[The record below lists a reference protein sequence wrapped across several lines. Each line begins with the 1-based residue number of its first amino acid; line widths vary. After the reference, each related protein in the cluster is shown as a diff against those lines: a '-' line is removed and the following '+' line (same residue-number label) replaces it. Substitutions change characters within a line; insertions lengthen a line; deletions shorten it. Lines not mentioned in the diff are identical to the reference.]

1 MFFAGDCEGGNMK
14 RRNLF
19 VVLAFCLCESFLF
32 QIASA
37 QALSWQRTSGPEG
50 VHVYAIVVGPGGKL
64 LAGTDRGVLLSS
76 DGGENW
82 TRRDSQLSSG
92 EMTVYSLARDN
103 RGRIYA
109 GTSYDGVFVSTDAGA
124 TWVATDTGLVYH
136 RPVTSLAASPQGN
149 ILASVLDVGICK
161 STDGGKGWKNVGLE
175 GIYVQALYVTP
186 MGTFAGTW
194 ENGIFRSTDDGESWI
209 RVDSVLREVP
219 AFTTD
224 LTGNL
229 FAVAR
234 DGVYRSTDRGVT
246 WPRVL
251 SKPGSVPGSLV
262 VDRRGVVHAGL
273 WTGDIGDQIYRSTN
287 NGVSWDTSGWGQYVI
302 KQPECLAVD
311 SMGNIFAGH
320 YSDGILRSTDGGT
333 KWDGMSISS
342 LPLVGALSNNFQIPS
357 VVIDRN
363 GNLYASMPGGVFR
376 STDGGAR
383 WVCIGLIATSALHV
397 TSRGTLIA
405 GKNTGSYYRWRS
417 DSTGWDLLGWT
428 SGTSGV
434 SVINSDSEGTVYL
447 GSLDGDVLHST
458 DDGQSWRGSRIPN
471 HTPVRGLFVDAGNLY
486 ALDEGGL
493 IYASPDRGI
502 HWNLAASAPVAR
514 AMCFAAD
521 SKGAWFVGG
530 NYLVLLRSTDKGA
543 SWRNCTPFQSDNPG
557 LFTSIVADP
566 RGYVFAGT
574 LETSMS
580 WTARVYYSLDYGVTW
595 QSSHSA
601 PLIGQRLVGL
611 AVDPDGN
618 VFVGSN
624 FGVFRGTLLATGIKE
639 SPPAT
644 PIEFHLSQNY
654 PNPFNPA
661 TTIRFSLPTPSF
673 VTLRVYNLLGE
684 EMTTLVSERL
694 GSGTCSIRWDA
705 NSLPSGV
712 YFYRLQ
718 AGDLAETKKLILLR

>member
-1 MFFAGDCEGGNMK
+1 MFFADDCGGVNM
-14 RRNLF
+14 RRRDLF
-19 VVLAFCLCESFLF
+19 VVLAFCLCVVFLSQF
-32 QIASA
+32 SSA
-37 QALSWQRTSGPEG
+37 QALSWLRTSGPEG
-50 VHVYAIVVGPGGKL
+50 VHVYAIVVGPGGRL

-92 EMTVYSLARDN
+92 EMTVYSVARDN
-103 RGRIYA
+103 TGRIYA
-109 GTSYDGVFVSTDAGA
+109 GTSSEGVFVSTDSGA
-124 TWVATDTGLVYH
+124 TWVVTDTSLVYH
-136 RPVTSLAASPQGN
+136 HPVTSLATSPHGSVF
-149 ILASVLDVGICK
+149 ASVLGVGICK
-161 STDGGKGWKNVGLE
+161 STDGGKSWRNVGL
-175 GIYVQALYVTP
+175 GDIQIQALFSDS
-186 MGTFAGTW
+186 MGSFAGTW
-194 ENGIFRSTDDGESWI
+194 ENGIFRSIDDGENWI
-209 RVDSVLREVP
+209 RVDSVLQKVQS
-219 AFTTD
+219 FTTD
-224 LTGNL
+224 FAGNL

-234 DGVYRSTDRGVT
+234 NGVYRSTDRGIT

-251 SKPGSVPGSLV
+251 SKPGSDPGALV

-287 NGVSWDTSGWGQYVI
+287 NGASWDTSGWGQYVV

-320 YSDGILRSTDGGT
+320 YSNGILRSTDGGT
-333 KWDGMSISS
+333 KWGGMSISS
-342 LPLVGALSNNFQIPS
+342 LPLVGALSDKFQIPS
-357 VVIDRN
+357 VAIDRK

-405 GKNTGSYYRWRS
+405 GKNTGSYYRWRN
-417 DSTGWDLLGWT
+417 DSTGWDWLGWT

-434 SVINSDSEGTVYL
+434 SVITSDSEGTVYL

-458 DDGQSWRGSRIPN
+458 DDGRSWRGSRIPN
-471 HTPVRGLFVDAGNLY
+471 HTPVRGLFIDAGNLY
-486 ALDEGGL
+486 VLDEGGL
-493 IYASPDRGI
+493 IYASPDQGI
-502 HWNLAASAPVAR
+502 HWNLVAHAPIAR
-514 AMCFAAD
+514 AMCFATD

-543 SWRNCTPFQSDNPG
+543 SWSNCTPFQSDNPG
-557 LFTSIVADP
+557 LFTSIVTDP
-566 RGYVFAGT
+566 RGHVFAGT
-574 LETSMS
+574 LETSIS

-601 PLIGQRLVGL
+601 PLIGQRFVGL
-611 AVDPDGN
+611 AVDFDGN

-624 FGVFRGTLLATGIKE
+624 FGVFRGRLLATGIKE
-639 SPPAT
+639 SSQAT

-661 TTIRFSLPTPSF
+661 TTIRFSLPTSSF

-684 EMTTLVSERL
+684 EMTTLVSEGL
-694 GSGTCSIRWDA
+694 GAGTYSSRWDA
-705 NSLPSGV
+705 NRLPSGV
-712 YFYRLQ
+712 YFYRFQ
-718 AGDLAETKKLILLR
+718 AGDLTETRKLLLLR